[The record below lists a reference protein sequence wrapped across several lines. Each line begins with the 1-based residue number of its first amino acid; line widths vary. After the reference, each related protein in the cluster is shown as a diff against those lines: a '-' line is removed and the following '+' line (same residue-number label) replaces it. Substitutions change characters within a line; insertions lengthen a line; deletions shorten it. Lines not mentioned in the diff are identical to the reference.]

1 MQPPFFRY
9 QLQYWLQTQF
19 QTQFQTQLR
28 RVELERPRIERAL
41 GMQMSSDACSA
52 STRIGSAGRCRRLR
66 RPERPRSHRDCRIA
80 RDCVPLI
87 GFLPVLPAGCAVFCS
102 FFPSSCLSFLRV
114 RLPILLSLF
123 ASLRL
128 SLSLLVSPCLSAGPP
143 VRRSDGSFS
152 PPAPAA
158 GWCSSGLT
166 SDPAGRA
173 ESNAPREVCGALGGR
188 APVEHIEPSERDRS
202 GHSENR
208 SGRKSPISSK
218 GR

>member
-128 SLSLLVSPCLSAGPP
+128 SLSLLVSPCLSLSLLVSPP
-143 VRRSDGSFS
+143 VRRS
-152 PPAPAA
+152 A
-158 GWCSSGLT
+158 GQMVLSRRPLRRRVG
-166 SDPAGRA
+166 
-173 ESNAPREVCGALGGR
+173 APRGLHPTQPVGPSRMRPEKSAGLWGAGL
-188 APVEHIEPSERDRS
+188 P
-202 GHSENR
+202 
-208 SGRKSPISSK
+208 
-218 GR
+218 